1 VDGGQA
7 LELRYERP
15 GKETMRILGDVLAI
29 SGPGVESE
37 HRLAVRGMDR
47 RYAEALRE
55 VNELFPVGLD
65 CCLLDPGGR
74 LVCLPRSSRVEVR

>member
-1 VDGGQA
+1 VQA
-7 LELRYERP
+7 LAEAGADGSGL
-15 GKETMRILGDVLAI
+15 LLAI

-47 RYAEALRE
+47 RYPEALRE

-74 LVCLPRSSRVEVR
+74 LSCLPRSSRVEVF